1 MALTWSISTLDR
13 QLVDGDRT
21 DVVITIHWNLTDSE
35 TVGEGEEAKTYSGRC
50 YGTVGLAA
58 PGDSFTPYADITE
71 AQAIGW
77 CKDALG
83 DEKVASLEANVANQI
98 DQQKNPTTGEGVP
111 WS

>member
-1 MALTWSISTLDR
+1 MAATWSISTLDR
-13 QLVDGDRT
+13 QLVDGDRA
-21 DVVITIHWNLTDSE
+21 DVVITIHWNVTDSE